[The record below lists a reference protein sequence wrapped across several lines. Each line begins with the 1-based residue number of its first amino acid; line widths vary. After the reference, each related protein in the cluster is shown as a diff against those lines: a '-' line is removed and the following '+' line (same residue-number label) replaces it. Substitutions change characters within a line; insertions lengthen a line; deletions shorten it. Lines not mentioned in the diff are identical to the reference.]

1 MPPAQDCFPPEPM
14 HIGLL
19 TRTLPASDKDG
30 AKTWSML
37 LLLYVWCA
45 LNPARRRELPPDD
58 VLQPMSAAFLD
69 IEADRDRLYAEFAP
83 LVRRL
88 IREYG
93 QDASMRED
101 LAGEIY
107 CRFCAARRSTPR
119 GVCLFAL
126 ISYVNSLFQPTPM
139 HASSGGIRKREA
151 TWEIEASRVE
161 QTAAFDPTADWLASL
176 AQDQAAALLP
186 AALAKLPVRQRNVV
200 IWRYYEEC
208 SFEDIAELLAVQP
221 TTVRSLLRHGL
232 NNLRKAIGAADCF

>member
-1 MPPAQDCFPPEPM
+1 MVNASPTVRLVCLESRSSS
-14 HIGLL
+14 
-19 TRTLPASDKDG
+19 RTS
-30 AKTWSML
+30 
-37 LLLYVWCA
+37 
-45 LNPARRRELPPDD
+45 PDD
-58 VLQPMSAAFLD
+58 SLLPMPAAFLD

-88 IREYG
+88 IRQYG

-107 CRFCAARRSTPR
+107 CRFCALLEAFDPMR
-119 GVCLFAL
+119 GVPLRPYIVRQL
-126 ISYVNSLFQPTPM
+126 SLATYTYARQQWR
-139 HASSGGIRKREA
+139 IRKREA
-151 TWEIEASRVE
+151 TWEIEEARAE

-186 AALAKLPVRQRNVV
+186 AALEKLPARQRNVV
-200 IWRYYEEC
+200 IWRYYEER
-208 SFEDIAELLAVQP
+208 SFEDIAELLSVQP